1 MNKYIK
7 YAFALALPTV
17 ALSSCDDYLDT
28 MPDNRATIDTE
39 DKIKSLLVSA
49 YPTHEFSLV
58 CELSS
63 DNCDDIDPNS
73 PYSERFFEDAFAWK
87 DEMETGQN

>member
-17 ALSSCDDYLDT
+17 VLSSCDDYLDT
-28 MPDNRATIDTE
+28 MPDNRATIDNE

-49 YPTHEFSLV
+49 YPTSELV
-58 CELSS
+58 S
-63 DNCDDIDPNS
+63 
-73 PYSERFFEDAFAWK
+73 
-87 DEMETGQN
+87 

>member
-28 MPDNRATIDTE
+28 MP
-39 DKIKSLLVSA
+39 
-49 YPTHEFSLV
+49 TH
-58 CELSS
+58 
-63 DNCDDIDPNS
+63 
-73 PYSERFFEDAFAWK
+73 
-87 DEMETGQN
+87 